1 MDPRPNNT
9 LGPRP
14 EHDVGVSSPR
24 GPPWDQR
31 VAQTFPQDFWCIRPN
46 ESVNQIGRA
55 RAIA

>member
-1 MDPRPNNT
+1 MPNNT